1 MIEAFLRHSVVR
13 VVRVE
18 AWNVFLQG
26 QPEYAAGQEV
36 RWRQHG

>member
-1 MIEAFLRHSVVR
+1 MVEAFLRHGVVR

-18 AWNVFLQG
+18 AWDVFFQG

-36 RWRQHG
+36 G